1 MANQKT
7 KPRKKKGFLWKFSGL
22 ILALILFFVL
32 LFTFTPSVVEAFF
45 NGFKDLKP
53 KSKTVL
59 PVDIQKAITT
69 EAVKELIQGYD
80 YKYND
85 ATSEVYPQEIQ
96 VAESR
101 ILADNPLYIFKKA
114 GRKIQELFT
123 FDLLSK

>member
-59 PVDIQKAITT
+59 PVDIQEAITT
-69 EAVKELIQGYD
+69 EAEKQLHQGNHYKYTDVTPEGHSQDIQGD
-80 YKYND
+80 E
-85 ATSEVYPQEIQ
+85 T
-96 VAESR
+96 R
-101 ILADNPLYIFKKA
+101 ILTDNPL
-114 GRKIQELFT
+114 
-123 FDLLSK
+123 